1 MNRSGHRIELSD
13 ECRRGD
19 HGHCDG
25 MIYRKNRDGIMEVI
39 GLCRCGCHIAA
50 ESLKG
55 KDMER
60 IIKKA
65 EDEERAILES
75 FFAKF
80 RKKAE
85 VEV

>member
-1 MNRSGHRIELSD
+1 MTGYRIELSD
-13 ECRRGD
+13 ECMRGD

-25 MIYRKNRDGIMEVI
+25 MIYRKNRDGTMEVI
-39 GLCRCGCHIAA
+39 GPCQCGCHIAA

-60 IIKKA
+60 TIRKA
-65 EDEERAILES
+65 KNEERVILDS
-75 FFAKF
+75 FCAKF

>member
-1 MNRSGHRIELSD
+1 MTGYRIELSD

-25 MIYRKNRDGIMEVI
+25 MIYRKNRDGTMEVI
-39 GLCRCGCHIAA
+39 GPCRCGCHIAA

-60 IIKKA
+60 TIRKA
-65 EDEERAILES
+65 EDEERAILDG